1 MEKVDAAAL
10 DGAMWWPNAGRV
22 IKVPEEGEA
31 AVLFACWLED
41 SEEAA
46 GLDAIGEPA
55 GESSVEDSGE
65 EEFFLSTGE
74 LDCCPE

>member
-22 IKVPEEGEA
+22 IKVPEVGEA

-55 GESSVEDSGE
+55 EGRALLIIVARKRYFIEQVN
-65 EEFFLSTGE
+65 
-74 LDCCPE
+74 

>member
-22 IKVPEEGEA
+22 IKVLEEGEA
-31 AVLFACWLED
+31 AVLLACWLED

-46 GLDAIGEPA
+46 GLDAIG
-55 GESSVEDSGE
+55 
-65 EEFFLSTGE
+65 
-74 LDCCPE
+74 

>member
-1 MEKVDAAAL
+1 MEEVDAAAL

-46 GLDAIGEPA
+46 GLDAIG
-55 GESSVEDSGE
+55 
-65 EEFFLSTGE
+65 
-74 LDCCPE
+74 